1 MYLCG
6 KSHTELKAK
15 GYLLAALAAATYG
28 TNPAFAVPLYEH
40 GLNPASVLIM
50 RYMLGLPLLAV
61 MLTARGHSLRLRRGE
76 LAPLAI
82 LGVLM
87 AISSLTLFEAYNY
100 MNSGIAST
108 LLFVYPILVAVLM
121 TFFFHER
128 FRITTGICLAVMT
141 AGLIL
146 LLKTP
151 DGAGVSWTGVL
162 LVMLSSLTYALYL
175 VMTNVSATVQAIPTL
190 RLLFYQLLLGS
201 SVFWILICT
210 GTPLTM
216 PSQGIDWVYLMALAL
231 LPTVVSL
238 ACTTVAIHTIGS
250 TATAIFGA
258 LEPVTAVVLS
268 VAVLGQGITM
278 RELFGGLLIV
288 VATTLVVA
296 ADPVDRVL
304 LRMRR
309 MFPRRR

>member
-1 MYLCG
+1 
-6 KSHTELKAK
+6 LKAK
-15 GYLLAALAAATYG
+15 GYIMAALAAASYG

-40 GLNPASVLIM
+40 GMNPASVLIL
-50 RYMLGLPLLAV
+50 RYVLGLPLLAV
-61 MLTARGHSLRLRRGE
+61 MLKTRGHSLRIRRHE
-76 LAPLAI
+76 FAPLAI

-108 LLFVYPILVAVLM
+108 LLFVYPVLVAVLM

-128 FRITTGICLAVMT
+128 FRATTGICLVVMT
-141 AGLIL
+141 VGLVL
-146 LLKTP
+146 LLRAP
-151 DGAGVSWTGVL
+151 AGVEVSWMGVL
-162 LVMLSSLTYALYL
+162 LVMMSSLTYALYL

-190 RLLFYQLLLGS
+190 RLLFYQLLFGS
-201 SVFWILICT
+201 GVFWLMLLA
-210 GTPLTM
+210 GTPFTPPAAGL
-216 PSQGIDWVYLMALAL
+216 DYVYLLALAL
-231 LPTVVSL
+231 FPTVISL
-238 ACTTVAIHTIGS
+238 GCTTVAIHTIGS

-268 VAVLGQGITM
+268 VAALGQSVTV

-288 VATTLVVA
+288 LATTLVVA

-304 LRMRR
+304 LRVRKLFPPLRR
-309 MFPRRR
+309 GS